1 MPEHGTYLGNTL
13 LKSAHVPQD
22 WTEEEVGQYIRCQQD
37 PLYFVNE
44 FIKIVSLD
52 EGLIPFDIRD
62 YQEEMI
68 NKFHNERFV
77 ICKMARQS
85 GKSTTILAYLL
96 HYILFN
102 ENVSV
107 AILANKKST
116 AMELL
121 GRLQL
126 AYEHMP
132 KWLQQGIFI
141 WNK

>member
-1 MPEHGTYLGNTL
+1 MSTRP
-13 LKSAHVPQD
+13 P
-22 WTEEEVGQYIRCQQD
+22 
-37 PLYFVNE
+37 YFVNE
-44 FIKIVSLD
+44 HVKIVSVD
-52 EGLIPFDIRD
+52 EGLVRFDLRD
-62 YQEEMI
+62 YQTEMI
-68 NKFHNERFV
+68 NRFHKERFV

-107 AILANKKST
+107 AVLANKKAT

-132 KWLQQGIFI
+132 KWLQQGILI
-141 WNK
+141 WNRKHRTGKWLENSC

>member
-1 MPEHGTYLGNTL
+1 MIEQKTYLGNPL
-13 LKSAHVPQD
+13 LKSAYVPQNFS
-22 WTEEEVGQYIRCQQD
+22 EEQVEEYIKCQQD
-37 PLYFVNE
+37 PLYFVNKHV
-44 FIKIVSLD
+44 KIVSVD
-52 EGLIPFDIRD
+52 EGLIEFDVRD
-62 YQEEMI
+62 YQEDMI
-68 NKFHNERFV
+68 NRFHNERFV

-107 AILANKKST
+107 AVLANKKAT

-132 KWLQQGIFI
+132 KWC
-141 WNK
+141 NKEF

>member
-1 MPEHGTYLGNTL
+1 MIEQKTYLGNPL
-13 LKSAHVPQD
+13 LKSAYVPQNFS
-22 WTEEEVGQYIRCQQD
+22 EEQVEEYIKCQQD
-37 PLYFVNE
+37 PLYFVNKHV
-44 FIKIVSLD
+44 KIVSVD
-52 EGLIPFDIRD
+52 EGLIEFDVRD
-62 YQEEMI
+62 YQEDMI
-68 NKFHNERFV
+68 NRFHNERFV

-107 AILANKKST
+107 AVLANKKAT

-132 KWLQQGIFI
+132 KWLSLIHI
-141 WNK
+141 